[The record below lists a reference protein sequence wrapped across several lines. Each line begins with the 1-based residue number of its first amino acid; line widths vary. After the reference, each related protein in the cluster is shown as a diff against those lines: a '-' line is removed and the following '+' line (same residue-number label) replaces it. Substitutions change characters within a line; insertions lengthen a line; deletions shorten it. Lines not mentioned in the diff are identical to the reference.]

1 MNARR
6 VNQRSRPIGFSRIL
20 RPLARICAT
29 AASLLAPVLLSAQE
43 SRGVIVG
50 QVLSRESG
58 RPVDLATIAVTGTEI
73 RTQSDLDGRFRLVLP
88 PGVYTVRVLRI
99 GSAPAQR
106 DSLRVV
112 AGEVL
117 TADFVLSA
125 AAIQLQGITVT
136 ADVVRQSS
144 EDALLLAQKA
154 APRVS
159 DGISAEAIRRAPGS
173 DASDAVVRVTGV
185 SVMDGRFAVVRG
197 LAERYSNTLLNGVE
211 LPSPEPLKKV
221 VPLDLFPSSLLESIV
236 VSKTATPDR
245 PGDFAGGSV
254 EVTTKEFP
262 DRRVAEFSFATGY
275 GSQATFRE
283 MPLLRQRGVDFLG
296 FDQGGRRQMPRNIPA
311 GGASRSLNEAFAER
325 MRNEWTPTPTALPP
339 NVDAALNFGGRFGGA
354 EAPWGYAM
362 SLTYGRQYDAT
373 PNRLSQIVFN
383 RETGT
388 PDQGYVASEASTTTD
403 LGAIANFAYRAG
415 TGTKLAWKN
424 LFTRG
429 SEEMLA
435 RSNGFETYNGLNERV
450 IYQARFITRQL
461 LQTQLTGDHRIGF
474 LHDSRLEWKA
484 TSAWAQRDEPEN
496 RSLIYFRDAL
506 SGDLVLSP
514 ANPSPFWFRFLNDQV
529 QSVQAD
535 WALPLEPVLPAGS
548 QFKVGGL
555 IRQRFRAFDAY
566 QFRLFASAD
575 ENGGPVVG
583 ITPERAFSP
592 ELVGSFVDLQR
603 QGEGS
608 LPYEAEDGVTASFAM
623 VDLPLTSW
631 MRIVGGLR
639 REQWRL
645 TLYQGTKEAPIGE
658 PTRRNTTDNLW
669 STNITFNLS
678 DRQNLR
684 LAAYQTVA
692 RPDPRELAPDYYV
705 AVTGDCANQGNPN
718 VQATRI
724 LNGDLRWE
732 WFPRAGELLSASL
745 FAKRFEAPIGELL
758 TYPGSSLCT
767 VEYFNLDRAEILGGE
782 FEFRK
787 ALDFLPGP
795 LAGLAA
801 GINVTLV
808 QSRSEYSPSPD
819 YTLNYKLQG
828 QSDVLANFSLLYTDA
843 AQGIDA
849 SLLFNSFSDRIVRY
863 GIANLVDGV
872 PEQVPNVMEQGRV
885 SIDAKVRKRV
895 GGYTISLSA
904 RNLADAETIFYQDSD
919 AGRTRTGYFR
929 PGTTVSIG
937 IGYAVR

>member
-1 MNARR
+1 MR
-6 VNQRSRPIGFSRIL
+6 VL
-20 RPLARICAT
+20 AT
-29 AASLLAPVLLSAQE
+29 ALLLACSLLGSSRAQAQE
-43 SRGVIVG
+43 TRGVIVG
-50 QVLSRESG
+50 RVLSRESG
-58 RPVDLATIAVTGTEI
+58 RPVDLATVTVMGTEI

-88 PGVYTVRVLRI
+88 PGLYSVRVLRI
-99 GSAPAQR
+99 GNSPAQR

-112 AGEVL
+112 AGQVL
-117 TADFVLSA
+117 TTDFVLSSA
-125 AAIQLQGITVT
+125 AMQLQGVTVT
-136 ADVVRQSS
+136 AEVVRQSS

-262 DRRVAEFSFATGY
+262 DRQVAEFSFATGY
-275 GSQATFRE
+275 GSQSTFRE
-283 MPLLRQRGVDFLG
+283 MPLLRQRGLDYFG
-296 FDQGGRRQMPRNIPA
+296 FDQGGRRQMPANIPA
-311 GGASRSLNEAFAER
+311 GGASMGANEAFAER
-325 MRNEWTPTPTALPP
+325 MRNEWTPTPSALPP
-339 NVDAALNFGGRFGGA
+339 NLDASLNFGGRFGGS
-354 EAPWGYAM
+354 EAPFGYAM
-362 SLTYGRQYDAT
+362 SLSYGRQYDAT

-383 RETGT
+383 KETGT
-388 PDQGYVASEASTTTD
+388 PDQGYVSAEASTTTD

-415 TGTKLAWKN
+415 TGTKFAWKN

-435 RSNGFETYNGLNERV
+435 RSNGFETYNGTSERV
-450 IYQARFITRQL
+450 TYQARFITRQL
-461 LQTQLTGDHRIGF
+461 MQTQLTGDHRIGF
-474 LHDSRLEWKA
+474 LLNSRLEWKA

-496 RSLIYFRDAL
+496 RSLIYFRDAA

-514 ANPSPFWFRFLNDQV
+514 SNPSPFWFRFLDDQV

-535 WALPLEPVLPAGS
+535 WALPLEPLLPAGS

-555 IRQRFRAFDAY
+555 IRQRERAFDAF

-575 ENGGPVVG
+575 PNGGSAVR
-583 ITPERAFSP
+583 IEPERAFSP
-592 ELVGSFVDLQR
+592 EVLGAFADLRR

-631 MRIVGGLR
+631 MRIVTGLR

-645 TLYQGTKEAPIGE
+645 TLYQGTKASPIGE
-658 PTRRNTTDNLW
+658 PTRRNTTDDLW
-669 STNITFNLS
+669 SANLTFNLS

-692 RPDPRELAPDYYV
+692 RPDPRELAPDYYI

-724 LNGDLRWE
+724 MNGDIRWE

-767 VEYFNLDRAEILGGE
+767 VEYFNLDRAEILGSE
-782 FEFRK
+782 IEFRK

-795 LAGLAA
+795 LSGLAV
-801 GINVTLV
+801 GVNLTLV
-808 QSRSEYSPSPD
+808 QSSSQYSPSPE

-828 QSDVLANFSLLYTDA
+828 QSDVLANFSLLYTDP
-843 AQGIDA
+843 AQNIDA
-849 SLLFNSFSDRIVRY
+849 SLLVNTFSDRIVRY

-872 PEQVPNVMEQGRV
+872 AEQVPNVMEQGRL
-885 SIDAKVRKRV
+885 SIDAKVRKKV
-895 GGYTISLSA
+895 GRYTVSLSA
-904 RNLADAETIFYQDSD
+904 RNLADAETIYYQESD
-919 AGRTRTGYFR
+919 AGRTRTGYMR

-937 IGYAVR
+937 IGYAIR